1 MENQL
6 NIVFIILFRE
16 ESYNNIG
23 YFNFKYG
30 IMSNSFNHND
40 LKSNF
45 LNVEISLNLGLFPR
59 TPTKCIKSSDI
70 VDIQNSEN
78 IVNSI
83 LQDRSARSQKYA
95 SNPYNMGS
103 SPLSSKDGSLSKI
116 KNKQK
121 TQKTQRMEERER
133 KLLENRGGLNK
144 MEEFVMKG
152 ERKRELDDLARLAL
166 EYAIPEDIVDTFEEE
181 CRSEDNVEPFHK
193 NRYRLMFQDQGNQP
207 PLKKEKSCDND
218 DDGSDDDND
227 LIRYFENKER
237 YEGELE
243 QLLSE
248 LSMT

>member
-16 ESYNNIG
+16 EGSNNIG

-40 LKSNF
+40 LKSDF
-45 LNVEISLNLGLFPR
+45 LNVETSLNLELFPR

-121 TQKTQRMEERER
+121 TQRMEERER
-133 KLLENRGGLNK
+133 RLLENRGGLNK
-144 MEEFVMKG
+144 MKEFVMKG

-181 CRSEDNVEPFHK
+181 CQSEDSVEPCHK
-193 NRYRLMFQDQGNQP
+193 NRYRLTFQDQGNQP
-207 PLKKEKSCDND
+207 PLKKEKNGDND
-218 DDGSDDDND
+218 NDGSDDDDD

-237 YEGELE
+237 YESELE